1 MTDRRGAAADTCH
14 GPYGA
19 GSGAAGCGDPARFEV
34 ARYQRPPLHVC
45 PVHLGPSL
53 LLADGV
59 LWPPV
64 ISLIGG
70 AGSDGG

>member
-1 MTDRRGAAADTCH
+1 MTDRWSADDPCH
-14 GPYGA
+14 GPYG
-19 GSGAAGCGDPARFEV
+19 GGADPAGCGDPARFEV
-34 ARYQRPPLHVC
+34 ARHLRTPLHVC

-64 ISLIGG
+64 ISLIQ
-70 AGSDGG
+70 ARA

>member
-1 MTDRRGAAADTCH
+1 MAD
-14 GPYGA
+14 P
-19 GSGAAGCGDPARFEV
+19 AGCGDPARFEV
-34 ARYQRPPLHVC
+34 ARHLRTPLHVC

-64 ISLIGG
+64 ISLIR
-70 AGSDGG
+70 ARA